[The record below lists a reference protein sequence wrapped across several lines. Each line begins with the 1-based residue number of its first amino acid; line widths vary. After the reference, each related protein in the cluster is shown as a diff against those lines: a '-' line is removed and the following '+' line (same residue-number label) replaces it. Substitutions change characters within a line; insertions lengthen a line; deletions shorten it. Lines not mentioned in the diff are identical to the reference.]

1 MDTSARSRAPPNRR
15 SQWGR
20 NNQRA
25 RGNAAQADYG
35 AQRDAPQTQYTPP
48 WKKGPCFKCRKEG
61 HFAQDCQSARAH
73 YINYMDQNDDMSQ
86 LQDAITPEN
95 ILDNAIRMFD
105 TLPLDQ
111 KDAFIQKYEGG
122 QEDFAEV

>member
-1 MDTSARSRAPPNRR
+1 MAQANYGTQGD
-15 SQWGR
+15 
-20 NNQRA
+20 
-25 RGNAAQADYG
+25 AAQTEHMPP
-35 AQRDAPQTQYTPP
+35 QR
-48 WKKGPCFKCRKEG
+48 KGRCFKCRKEG
-61 HFAQDCQSARAH
+61 HFTRDCQSMRAR
-73 YINYMDQNDDMSQ
+73 YVNYMDQNKDMSQ

>member
-1 MDTSARSRAPPNRR
+1 
-15 SQWGR
+15 
-20 NNQRA
+20 
-25 RGNAAQADYG
+25 
-35 AQRDAPQTQYTPP
+35 
-48 WKKGPCFKCRKEG
+48 
-61 HFAQDCQSARAH
+61 
-73 YINYMDQNDDMSQ
+73 MDQNEDMTQ

-95 ILDNAIRMFD
+95 ILNNAIKMFD

>member
-1 MDTSARSRAPPNRR
+1 MAQTNYRIQEDSPQQQYAPPR
-15 SQWGR
+15 
-20 NNQRA
+20 
-25 RGNAAQADYG
+25 
-35 AQRDAPQTQYTPP
+35 
-48 WKKGPCFKCRKEG
+48 KKGACFKCGKEG
-61 HFAQDCQSARAH
+61 HFARDCQSLRVC

-86 LQDAITPEN
+86 LQEAITPEN
-95 ILDNAIRMFD
+95 ILDNAIKMFD

>member
-1 MDTSARSRAPPNRR
+1 MTRVR
-15 SQWGR
+15 
-20 NNQRA
+20 
-25 RGNAAQADYG
+25 
-35 AQRDAPQTQYTPP
+35 
-48 WKKGPCFKCRKEG
+48 
-61 HFAQDCQSARAH
+61 

-86 LQDAITPEN
+86 LQEAITPEN

-111 KDAFIQKYEGG
+111 KDAFIQKYEGS

>member
-1 MDTSARSRAPPNRR
+1 MRV
-15 SQWGR
+15 
-20 NNQRA
+20 
-25 RGNAAQADYG
+25 
-35 AQRDAPQTQYTPP
+35 
-48 WKKGPCFKCRKEG
+48 C
-61 HFAQDCQSARAH
+61 

-86 LQDAITPEN
+86 LQEAITPEN
-95 ILDNAIRMFD
+95 ILDNAIKMFD

>member
-1 MDTSARSRAPPNRR
+1 MDTSVQFRAPTNQGEQPR
-15 SQWGR
+15 G

-25 RGNAAQADYG
+25 QGNVVQTNYGGAA
-35 AQRDAPQTQYTPP
+35 QTQYTPP
-48 WKKGPCFKCRKEG
+48 QKKGPCFKCGKEG
-61 HFAQDCQSARAH
+61 HFTRDCWSMRVC

-86 LQDAITPEN
+86 LQEAITPEN
-95 ILDNAIRMFD
+95 ILDNAIKMFD